1 MNYSY
6 ITDLGKVRSH
16 NEDNVIIVKNK
27 MNEILLCVCDGMGGH
42 RAGEVASSIAI
53 NHVSDRFKNTSSV
66 GSKED
71 AIAFIKE
78 IVSEANVLIY
88 KYTNEHEESM
98 GMGTTIV
105 LSIITPYFLLFGNI
119 GDSSGYV
126 IKNKRLQKITTDHTL
141 VNLLVKSG
149 ELTLEEAKL
158 HPRKNVL
165 LKALGATSTV
175 EMDVFDVERDVDG
188 IFLCSDG
195 LTNMLDDEQILKV
208 LIDTELSVEDRLKK
222 LIIKSNNR
230 GGTDN
235 ISCAY
240 LEMDGAK

>member
-6 ITDLGKVRSH
+6 ITDPGKVRSH
-16 NEDNVIIVKNK
+16 NEDNVIIVNNK